1 VAPSKNKDWRCLA
14 ELAKVYDKAGR
25 SAEAVQA
32 AQQALDLATKRN
44 NQQVARTLKDALD
57 HYEHDGAKSN

>member
-1 VAPSKNKDWRCLA
+1 M
-14 ELAKVYDKAGR
+14 YDKAGR